1 MNNIWLSNV
10 NGNSTE
16 LDPSLLVQTDPSFSS
31 VLIGKMSAQYQ
42 RNRLFAFSK
51 KGYFYTF
58 VTNQSAHRV
67 YYNNLKITRQRGTLR
82 AMNNY
87 YPFGLMW
94 DNPDA
99 MPNATYQGK
108 EFQTNTFSDGSELA
122 LYDFGA
128 RMYDPVLGRWHCSD
142 PMYQFD
148 SPYNAMANN
157 PVVNI
162 DPDGMWSI
170 PWGNIMSSIGGFLA
184 SIRETTTQLV
194 GNVHYTFG
202 IEPVY
207 SSSTTQP
214 LSGLGTAVGGAAML
228 LQAGLDGKK
237 IQDAAG
243 NVGRELQIR
252 VGVNTYGA
260 PIVRSGQLDGN
271 NPPLVNKPIVSAEQV
286 RDSFSKPLTD
296 PTRGYLKAGDEYT
309 KIVWDPNLL
318 IGSQRGNYV
327 QYWGQVT
334 KAGQV
339 LQVPHNLVYNSTG
352 GIDQTSLT
360 FLRNQVDA
368 LLADLPNPAA
378 PFADLTEGPHVT
390 ITDGSY
396 SAGSNSSQARKEGDQ
411 VEAYFKSQKLK
422 MSIYRDNDSIVWP
435 GAPVN
440 VNQGSISL
448 TVRRTFYVFP
458 F

>member
-1 MNNIWLSNV
+1 
-10 NGNSTE
+10 
-16 LDPSLLVQTDPSFSS
+16 
-31 VLIGKMSAQYQ
+31 
-42 RNRLFAFSK
+42 
-51 KGYFYTF
+51 
-58 VTNQSAHRV
+58 
-67 YYNNLKITRQRGTLR
+67 
-82 AMNNY
+82 MNNY
-87 YPFGLMW
+87 YPFGLLW

-108 EFQTNTFSDGSELA
+108 ELQTDTWSDGSELA

-128 RMYDPVLGRWHCSD
+128 RMYDPVLGRWHCVD
-142 PMYQFD
+142 PMNQFD

-170 PWGNIMSSIGGFLA
+170 PWGNIMSSIGTFLN
-184 SIRETTTQLV
+184 SIRTTVTTQI
-194 GNVHYTFG
+194 GGTAKFG
-202 IEPVY
+202 PGPQFKTT
-207 SSSTTQP
+207 STARFA
-214 LSGLGTAVGGAAML
+214 SLGTA
-228 LQAGLDGKK
+228 LQAGFTAFQAYQDGKMIK
-237 IQDAAG
+237 DAAVEMG
-243 NVGRELQIR
+243 SDVQLK
-252 VGVNTYGA
+252 VGVNTYNA
-260 PIVRSGQLDGN
+260 PVVSSVQLRDN
-271 NPPLVNKPIVSAEQV
+271 NPRLRSKPVGSEQEV
-286 RDSFSKPLTD
+286 RDSFAKPVTD
-296 PTRGYLKAGDEYT
+296 PTRGYLKAGNEYT
-309 KIVWDPNLL
+309 KIVWDPNLVAN
-318 IGSQRGNYV
+318 SQRGNCV

-368 LLADLPNPAA
+368 LLAALPNPAT

-390 ITDGSY
+390 ITDGAY
-396 SAGSNSSQARKEGDQ
+396 SGGANSSQARKEGDQ
-411 VEAYFKSQKLK
+411 VEAYFRSQKLN

-435 GAPVN
+435 TGGPVN